1 MTLKIRLAFTVV
13 HRLLYLKQ
21 KNLGVANTLT
31 GGDNQFTRS
40 KKILQEIRE
49 NNVSK
54 LSASNGGKDEKA
66 NRSSVRHGS

>member
-1 MTLKIRLAFTVV
+1 MTLKIRLTITVA

-21 KNLGVANTLT
+21 KNLGVPNTLT

-40 KKILQEIRE
+40 KNIAEEIRE

-54 LSASNGGKDEKA
+54 LSANNGG
-66 NRSSVRHGS
+66 